1 MKLRA
6 VPMKLRAI
14 VIGAFLSLSLS
25 PIILARPLPVA
36 AATPLYATS
45 ALQIARFCPTSYL
58 SSCNPDNE
66 FSQGGVGTKSS
77 SGETSISATGGRIA
91 EAKSYSDL
99 STGKLGVFAKAQGP
113 TLVDIFGRTRSDT
126 EAFAIAQFTD
136 RVTLQVSPTITGSFT
151 ARLHAVVTGSV
162 TGLGPEPDLGF
173 PYPVS
178 ANFDIYL
185 AYHDDSGFYCE
196 QFCQHAFPAGHVVRS
211 LHDGSF
217 VLDMDMPIHLHPNV
231 SARIAPTFEMTTI
244 MNAGAQYLGL
254 DTSVGSGVQ
263 NAIYEFFNT
272 GALSLQLPAGV
283 TFTSDSGTFLS
294 QVSPPADTVPPT
306 TTASL
311 SPAANANGWNK
322 TAVTVNLTSA
332 DDAGG
337 SGVKEI
343 STTLTGAQTG
353 GGVTAGP
360 TTSITITQEGIT
372 TVTFLARDNAGNAEA
387 QKTLTIRID
396 KTAPA
401 IVGSSRPLSNTHG
414 WNNTDV
420 TVHFDCSDALSGV
433 ASCASDAVLSSEG
446 ANQSVTGTAFDV
458 AGNTASATV
467 GPINIDKSP
476 PVTTAVVNPPSNAN
490 GWSRVPVQVTLNA
503 SDGFSGLQLTEFNLD
518 GVGLQPYAGP
528 IAVSADGVHHLDFRS
543 TDQAGNVEPTRSL
556 VVNIDRTPP
565 EALIRFDPASRDLAV
580 TGRDSGSG
588 IAEAALLSSVRNTR
602 DDEDRPAAEVRS
614 YRVTDLAGNTLVL
627 TELVENQSGE
637 LQGTLRSLTYNGA
650 AVPVQGNES
659 NYRWSLAPEED
670 DDRSES
676 NRSNPRG
683 STVRAGTLTLL
694 KQDLQLGEDEAQQ
707 SVEANY
713 SARRGI
719 TVIRIEQAEREY
731 RIVRQGLALLG
742 LATDAGRLLI
752 DF

>member
-6 VPMKLRAI
+6 TVFCAL
-14 VIGAFLSLSLS
+14 LSLILS
-25 PIILARPLPVA
+25 PVVAFGRPVAA

-91 EAKSYSDL
+91 QAKSYADL

-113 TLVDIFGRTRSDT
+113 TLVDLFGRTRSDT
-126 EAFAIAQFTD
+126 EAIAIAQFKD

-178 ANFDIYL
+178 ANFDIDL
-185 AYHDDSGFYCE
+185 HYHDDSGYYCD
-196 QFCQHAFPAGHVVRS
+196 QFCQHPSPALHVVKS

-217 VLDMDMPIHLHPNV
+217 VLDMDMPIHLNPDA
-231 SARIAPTFEMTTI
+231 SARIAPTFDMTTI
-244 MNAGAQYLGL
+244 MNVGAQYFGL

-283 TFTSDSGTFLS
+283 GFTSDSGTFLS
-294 QVSPPADTVPPT
+294 GVAPPSDTVAPAT
-306 TTASL
+306 TPSL
-311 SPAANANGWNK
+311 APAPNANSWNN
-322 TAVTVNLTSA
+322 TAVAVRLSA
-332 DDAGG
+332 ADNPGG

-343 STTLTGAQTG
+343 SATLSGAQTG
-353 GGVTAGP
+353 GGVTTGTA
-360 TTSITITQEGIT
+360 TSITITQEGVT
-372 TVTFLARDNAGNAEA
+372 TLTFFARDNAGNTEA
-387 QKTLTIRID
+387 PKTLTIRID

-401 IVGSSRPLSNTHG
+401 IVGSSRPLSNAHG

-420 TVHFDCSDALSGV
+420 TVHFDCSDVLSGV
-433 ASCASDAVLSSEG
+433 ASCASDTVLSSEG
-446 ANQSVTGTAFDV
+446 ANQSVTGTASDV
-458 AGNTASATV
+458 AGNAASATA
-467 GPINIDKSP
+467 GPINIDKTP
-476 PVTTAVVNPPSNAN
+476 PVTTAGVNPPSNAN
-490 GWSRVPVQVTLNA
+490 GWNRTPVQVTLNA
-503 SDGFSGLQLTEFNLD
+503 SDAFSGIQLTEFNLD
-518 GVGLQPYAGP
+518 GAGLQPYAGP
-528 IAVSADGVHHLDFRS
+528 ISVSADGVHHLDFHS
-543 TDQAGNVEPTRSL
+543 TDQAGNIEPTRSL

-565 EALIRFDPASRDLAV
+565 EALIRFDPPTRDLAV
-580 TGRDSGSG
+580 IGRDSLSG
-588 IAEAALLSSVRNTR
+588 PAEVALLSTVGNSR
-602 DDEDRPAAEVRS
+602 DDGDRPAAEVRT

-627 TELVENQSGE
+627 TERVEKQGKE
-637 LQGTLRSLTYNGA
+637 LQGMLLSLTYNGA
-650 AVPVQGNES
+650 AVPIQANQS
-659 NYRWSLAPEED
+659 NHHWSLGSEED

-676 NRSNPRG
+676 NRSNPGG
-683 STVRAGTLTLL
+683 STLPAGTLTWL
-694 KQDLQLGEDEAQQ
+694 KQELQVGEDDAQQ

-713 SARRGI
+713 SARRGT
-719 TVIRIEQAEREY
+719 TVIRIEQLERGH

-742 LATDAGRLLI
+742 LATDRGKLLI
-752 DF
+752 EF